1 MHFSQIFLTLVRT
14 FMCVPCRSGFTVVV
28 QVYGV
33 QDLRSLVAIRDT
45 TTGEVVGSEFNLH
58 FVAGQNSDVVHPHLS
73 GDVRQDSVAIL
84 EFHSEHC
91 IWE

>member
-14 FMCVPCRSGFTVVV
+14 FMACLSFKVVN
-28 QVYGV
+28 GV
-33 QDLRSLVAIRDT
+33 ELLVAIRDT
-45 TTGEVVGSEFNLH
+45 TAGEVVGSEFNLH
-58 FVAGQNSDVVHPHLS
+58 LVAGQNSDVMHPHLS